1 MVPKGTSTSQPVAPR
16 VGSSC
21 SVSLACEAG
30 PFLGVGKLLTGNF
43 MFVGSRRANVF
54 PQEVLGAL
62 VKVKDI
68 WGQSAHFFSL
78 KTFRKHNELAVLLH
92 SKRAGGTGCQGETR
106 RDGLAPEGE
115 VPQTQRER

>member
-1 MVPKGTSTSQPVAPR
+1 MRQDPSW
-16 VGSSC
+16 
-21 SVSLACEAG
+21 
-30 PFLGVGKLLTGNF
+30 GVGKLLTGNF

-92 SKRAGGTGCQGETR
+92 SKRAGGTGCLGETR

>member
-1 MVPKGTSTSQPVAPR
+1 M
-16 VGSSC
+16 
-21 SVSLACEAG
+21 L
-30 PFLGVGKLLTGNF
+30 
-43 MFVGSRRANVF
+43 VGSRRANVF

-92 SKRAGGTGCQGETR
+92 SKRARGTRCLGETR
-106 RDGLAPEGE
+106 RDGLALEGE
-115 VPQTQRER
+115 VPQTQRALTSRAGLAGALRQFISGNSSSLSCLGFSHQRRVG